1 MYRVTSRYML
11 VLGVMGA
18 CLLHFGSISALA
30 QADMTGCKSSAA
42 TGLVSG
48 ATPHTP
54 PMPMPVLKPAEPMP
68 TAMAKEGTM
77 KGAVEAQAE
86 MQNNCLD
93 TVLTGEQTVMDKK
106 K

>member
-42 TGLVSG
+42 TGLASG
-48 ATPHTP
+48 TTPHTP
-54 PMPMPVLKPAEPMP
+54 QMPMPVLKPAEPMP

-93 TVLTGEQTVMDKK
+93 AVLTGEQTVMDKK